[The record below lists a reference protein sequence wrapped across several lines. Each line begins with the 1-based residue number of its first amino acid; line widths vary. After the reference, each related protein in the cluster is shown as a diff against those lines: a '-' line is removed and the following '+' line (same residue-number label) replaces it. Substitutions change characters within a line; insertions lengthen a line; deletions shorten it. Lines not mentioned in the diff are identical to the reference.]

1 MIDEALL
8 DDVPLLRGLRPRCRE
23 ELAARSVIVRKEAG
37 GCFWRAGDRPK
48 GILVL
53 LAGRVRL
60 ARSSGTGRRQVL
72 HSEGPGVILGEVPF
86 FDGGGYPATAEAEV
100 PSVAILITGEA
111 LDAAMAADPALAKV
125 LLGSLARRVRHLAG
139 RLESLST
146 LDVRARLARYV
157 LQRADRTH
165 GMDGGFGLGTTQA
178 ALAEEL
184 GTVREVVVRHLTA
197 LRRRGI
203 LASAGR
209 GRFTIENRAALEAI
223 AGGWV
228 SAGSC

>member
-1 MIDEALL
+1 MIDEAML
-8 DDVPLLRGLRPRCRE
+8 DDVPVLRGLGPRCRE
-23 ELAARSVIVRKEAG
+23 ELAARSVIVRREAG
-37 GCFWRAGDRPK
+37 GCFWRVGEQPR

-60 ARSSGTGRRQVL
+60 VRSSGGGRRQVL

-86 FDGGGYPATAEAEV
+86 FDGGGYPATAEAEQR
-100 PSVAILITGEA
+100 SVAILITGEA
-111 LDAAMAADPALAKV
+111 LDAAMAADPGLAKV
-125 LLGSLARRVRHLAG
+125 LLEGLARRVRQLAG

-146 LDVRARLARYV
+146 LDVRARLARHV
-157 LQRADRTH
+157 LHCADRADRTEA
-165 GMDGGFGLGTTQA
+165 GFGLGATQA

-197 LRRRGI
+197 LRRGGI

-209 GRFTIENRAALEAI
+209 GRFTIVNRAALEAI
-223 AGGWV
+223 AGP
-228 SAGSC
+228 